1 VSVEVQ
7 LSTIIQA
14 AVDQQASD
22 IYWLPT
28 AEAYQVL
35 IQATGQLT
43 TLMTLEVDRGQQL
56 INHIKYRSNM
66 AISDHRRPQLGAMTM
81 TVAQSVLNMRISTV
95 GDFLGRESLVLRLL
109 YPDDPVT
116 LQYLVPNQRT
126 ILQHQLQQSGLIIF
140 SGPMG
145 SGKTTTMYD
154 LVREYG
160 GQKVVM
166 TIEDPVEIYEPQFL
180 QLQVNPAAQM
190 TYADLLKVGL
200 RHHPEVFIIGEI
212 RDAETAQIAVQA
224 ALSGH
229 LVLSTLHARGV
240 YGVLPRLEQLGV
252 DRGTLLQA
260 LATVTYQRLLPLTDG
275 TQATIFDIVTDLTQL
290 SMAKTGQL
298 MTAEWRRLIEAHVTS
313 GHLDA
318 TVAQQLT
325 GD

>member
-1 VSVEVQ
+1 MSVEVQ

-81 TVAQSVLNMRISTV
+81 TVSQAVLNMRISTV

-109 YPDDPVT
+109 YPDSPAN
-116 LQYLVPNQRT
+116 LQYLVPTQRVT
-126 ILQHQLQQSGLIIF
+126 LQRQLQQSGLIIF

-190 TYADLLKVGL
+190 AYADLLKVGL

-275 TQATIFDIVTDLTQL
+275 TQATIFDIVTDSTQL
-290 SMAKTGQL
+290 SMAETGQL
-298 MTAEWRRLIEAHVTS
+298 MTAEWRRLIEAQVTS
-313 GHLDA
+313 GHLDT